1 MTSSK
6 NVSYVNWDD
15 LTRLS
20 NDPCARTAYDKQ
32 SIGTGIYQT
41 NTQGLRW
48 CETPEQYA
56 QNMTEPAHYQ
66 KVYNNGC
73 SIDYD
78 SDLRLAPLTNP
89 RLLHQLNARPYA
101 GSFMGAGQGS
111 LGHKDLETELQC
123 GVVTHSYKACNL
135 KDSVNR
141 FECLPE
147 FGNPQRVQHIVEPWV
162 RGGDNTRDYVRRI
175 NYEAKCLNSKNN
187 KMLNGM
193 LH

>member
-1 MTSSK
+1 MSASK
-6 NVSYVNWDD
+6 KISYANWDD

-20 NDPCARTAYDKQ
+20 YDPCARAAHDKQ
-32 SIGTGIYQT
+32 STGAGTYQT
-41 NTQGLRW
+41 QAPGFRW
-48 CETPEQYA
+48 CETLDEYA
-56 QNMTEPAHYQ
+56 LNMTEPMHYQ

-73 SIDYD
+73 TVDYD
-78 SDLRLAPLTNP
+78 SELRLAPLTNP
-89 RLLHQLNARPYA
+89 RLLHPLRARPYA
-101 GSFMGAGQGS
+101 GSFMGAGQRS
-111 LGHKDLETELQC
+111 LGHKDLETELLC
-123 GVVTHSYKACNL
+123 GEVTHGYKSCNS

-147 FGNPQRVQHIVEPWV
+147 FGNPQRVQHIVEPWI

-175 NYEAKCLNSKNN
+175 NYEAKCLNKKNN